1 MPLVLQG
8 ASELLPLPAAP
19 VALALA
25 PLVAS
30 EGRQEPPREDLVA

>member
-1 MPLVLQG
+1 MPLVLQ
-8 ASELLPLPAAP
+8 AALEQLPLPVAP
-19 VALALA
+19 AALALA